1 MIIAGHGATSVW
13 YDQDRRRSFECQEG
27 SVFAIPANAWH
38 EYFAMGS
45 AARFVTVTS
54 APLYMQLFNNNDY
67 IFNNDY
73 QFAERVAAE
82 ENYFDGSFSFRSGFD
97 GVETNFIADVSP
109 FSPKTT
115 PRKSTRRL
123 PSRFKTRVVP
133 TTCLLSG
140 FALLAR

>member
-27 SVFAIPANAWH
+27 SVFAIRANAWH

-45 AARFVTVTS
+45 AARFVAVAS

-82 ENYFDGSFSFRSGFD
+82 ENYFDGSFSFRSGF
-97 GVETNFIADVSP
+97 
-109 FSPKTT
+109 
-115 PRKSTRRL
+115 
-123 PSRFKTRVVP
+123 
-133 TTCLLSG
+133 
-140 FALLAR
+140 